1 MDNFWGTL
9 PDWLVGV
16 GLAFLTFLSVRRVTA
31 QEKEAQA
38 EMKELQRR
46 LSMKTLDNTQ
56 RQVDEA
62 NRALRRVVDR
72 VGPWHASS
80 AYLLVKIAWS

>member
-1 MDNFWGTL
+1 VDNFWGTL

-38 EMKELQRR
+38 E
-46 LSMKTLDNTQ
+46 MKTLDNTQ